1 MQEHPVP
8 QQISSYS
15 FKLVGDMTLK
25 QFFEVAGGVG
35 VGILFYITGLPGV
48 IKWPL
53 ILISVIT
60 GGALAFI
67 PFEERPLEQWIFAFF
82 RSIYSPTLFYWKKL
96 EARPQYF
103 QKELPVI
110 PEQFQKPKEQVQEI
124 EAIKPEI
131 LAQIQKKEVQKADTQ
146 TQNFLSNLE
155 NTEKAFLSQINNL
168 FSLNLVPPK
177 PSKVHPDLI
186 GEKPSLTVPP
196 TLKVAVSPSSNIP
209 KVEKVIIPAQNV
221 QVSKVSKTLKSNPIL
236 DAMQA
241 QFTTNVPSMP
251 TQSNT
256 ITGQILDTTGKI
268 VEGAI
273 IEIRD
278 AAGRP
283 ARALRSNKAGHFLIS
298 IPFSNGKYEIIVE
311 KEGLAFTPVS
321 FEATGGIIP
330 PILIKADKEVVIKDI
345 FQNEKL

>member
-35 VGILFYITGLPGV
+35 VGIFFYITGLPGI

-53 ILISVIT
+53 ILISVLI

-82 RSIYSPTLFYWKKL
+82 RSIYSPTLFYWKKIDS
-96 EARPQYF
+96 RPQYF

-110 PEQFQKPKEQVQEI
+110 QEQFQKPKQEVQEI
-124 EAIKPEI
+124 EAVKPEV
-131 LAQIQKKEVQKADTQ
+131 LAQIQNAEVQKAEKETA
-146 TQNFLSNLE
+146 NFLSNLE
-155 NTEKAFLSQINNL
+155 NTERAFLSQINNL
-168 FSLNLVPPK
+168 FSLNLAPPK
-177 PSKVHPDLI
+177 TPQTEPEAR
-186 GEKPSLTVPP
+186 EKPGLAVPETPKISVPLT
-196 TLKVAVSPSSNIP
+196 TSIP
-209 KVEKVIIPAQNV
+209 KVEKVITPAQNV
-221 QVSKVSKTLKSNPIL
+221 QVSKVSETLKSNPIL
-236 DAMQA
+236 DAQKA
-241 QFTTNVPSMP
+241 QFATNVPSMP
-251 TQSNT
+251 IQANT
-256 ITGQILDTTGKI
+256 ITGQILDTAGKI

-298 IPFSNGKYEIIVE
+298 IPFSNGKYEIITE

-321 FEATGGIIP
+321 FEATGSIIP
-330 PILIKADKEVVIKDI
+330 PILIKADKIVEVKDI